1 MATSTALASFC
12 PETQPSLESEEWT
25 SQSDRCFYRGSSCSR
40 SESRS
45 VELRRNAEEEALLE
59 WCNTAQQECTSQ
71 QPESACHLSPIP
83 DEHMKRF
90 LLLKNKIIDTQ

>member
-25 SQSDRCFYRGSSCSR
+25 SQSIVASIEALPQQEWSGPWNW
-40 SESRS
+40 
-45 VELRRNAEEEALLE
+45 RNAEEEALLE

>member
-25 SQSDRCFYRGSSCSR
+25 SQSIVASI
-40 SESRS
+40 
-45 VELRRNAEEEALLE
+45 EALP
-59 WCNTAQQECTSQ
+59 QQECTSQ